1 MENTQIRA
9 QILAIVETFGM
20 KGKVVAKAMG
30 ITETTYNMKKVAAEN
45 GHSFNEKNLRVLV
58 TYIKKEA
65 EKLRTSDLSNPRIP
79 LAPEGGDK
87 G

>member
-9 QILAIVETFGM
+9 QVLAIVETFGM

-45 GHSFNEKNLRVLV
+45 GHSFNEKNLRDLV
-58 TYIKKEA
+58 AYIKQEV
-65 EKLRTSDLSNPRIP
+65 EKITNND
-79 LAPEGGDK
+79 
-87 G
+87 

>member
-45 GHSFNEKNLRVLV
+45 GHSFNEKNLRDLV
-58 TYIKKEA
+58 AYIKQA
-65 EKLRTSDLSNPRIP
+65 VEKITNN
-79 LAPEGGDK
+79 DK
-87 G
+87 

>member
-30 ITETTYNMKKVAAEN
+30 ITETTYNMKKVAADN
-45 GHSFNEKNLRVLV
+45 GHSFNEKNLRDLV
-58 TYIKKEA
+58 AYIKQA
-65 EKLRTSDLSNPRIP
+65 VEKITNN
-79 LAPEGGDK
+79 DK
-87 G
+87 

>member
-1 MENTQIRA
+1 MEKTQIRA

-45 GHSFNEKNLRVLV
+45 GHSFNEKNLRDLV
-58 TYIKKEA
+58 AYIKQA
-65 EKLRTSDLSNPRIP
+65 VEKITNN
-79 LAPEGGDK
+79 DK
-87 G
+87 

>member
-30 ITETTYNMKKVAAEN
+30 ITETTYNMKKVAADN
-45 GHSFNEKNLRVLV
+45 GHSFNEKNLQDLV
-58 TYIKKEA
+58 AYIKQA
-65 EKLRTSDLSNPRIP
+65 VEKITNN
-79 LAPEGGDK
+79 DK
-87 G
+87 